1 MLELY
6 HFDAHQSDW
15 IEGFSFKF
23 CCFSQYP
30 SRTLFED
37 ATAELVGDLIWD
49 EEYRLKWSNSIRR
62 LDVHQKS
69 IAADVALRHV
79 SPHLKK

>member
-49 EEYRLKWSNSIRR
+49 EEYRLKWDDM
-62 LDVHQKS
+62 LVHFATLEDCPTTRTMVVQWM
-69 IAADVALRHV
+69 
-79 SPHLKK
+79 